1 MDPEK
6 KIRIKRLQQNLLAIR
21 KFAGWT
27 TENLGEQIGVTKQT
41 ISNLENG
48 KTEMTLTQYIAIR
61 AVLDDE
67 IRSNPENETL
77 RAAVNVLLDDEELSE
92 EEQLEIQE
100 KTRFIANAMT
110 GGAKRETG
118 MKMALEIF
126 GAAAGI
132 AVGVATRNPFM
143 GTHTWLTIMR
153 SGSDK
158 DDVVARALK
167 GKKK

>member
-6 KIRIKRLQQNLLAIR
+6 KIRIRRLQQNLLAIR

-27 TENLGEQIGVTKQT
+27 TEELGEQIGVTKQT

-48 KTEMTLTQYIAIR
+48 KTDMTLTQYIAIR
-61 AVLDDE
+61 AILDDE
-67 IRSNPENETL
+67 ISSHPENETL
-77 RAAVNVLLDDEELSE
+77 RAAVAILLDDEELSE
-92 EEQLEIQE
+92 EEQIELQD

-110 GGAKRETG
+110 GGAKRDTG

-132 AVGVATRNPFM
+132 AAGVATKNPLI
-143 GTHTWLTIMR
+143 GTHTWLSIMR
-153 SGSDK
+153 SGLSK
-158 DDVVARALK
+158 DDVVSHALK
-167 GKKK
+167 GMIK